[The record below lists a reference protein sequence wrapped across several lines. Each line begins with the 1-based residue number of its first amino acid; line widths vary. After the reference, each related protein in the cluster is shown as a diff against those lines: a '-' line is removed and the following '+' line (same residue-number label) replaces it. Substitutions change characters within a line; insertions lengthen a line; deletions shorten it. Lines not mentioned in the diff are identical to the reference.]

1 MYLLQL
7 NAQNF
12 RNYTSLNWHPEKGI
26 NLLLGENAQGKTNIL
41 EAIFILTSGR
51 SFRTAREKD
60 LISHGSSSCRLNI
73 CLEENSREF
82 LLGLVLNQE
91 GKTGFFLND
100 VKKTRNKLYSPP
112 MALSFTPSDLD
123 FIRGTPAGRRRW
135 LDLELGFF
143 DIKYSYNL
151 YQYNKILSQK
161 NYLLKSYAGHRQLSE
176 MLEPWNIQMAL
187 YGSKVMYTRLKLL
200 GKLSPHFKLIYKNL
214 THGKEETFYKYLS
227 SIVIEEGINPESI
240 MNSFSQAIK
249 NSAKDEA
256 KRMQSL
262 VGPHKDDIN
271 FFINGRDTRY
281 YSSRG
286 QQRSII
292 LALKMS
298 LIDLYR
304 LTFNQYPILLMDD
317 VFLELDDERQRG
329 LIDTLPLNMQ
339 VFITSNGMIGN
350 LINRNVSVYKIKRGH
365 IERE

>member
-1 MYLLQL
+1 MNLKQL
-7 NAQNF
+7 TAENF
-12 RNYTSLNWHPEKGI
+12 RNYTSLSWHPEKGI
-26 NLLLGENAQGKTNIL
+26 NLLLGENAQGKTNLL

-60 LISHGSSSCRLNI
+60 LISHGSLNCRLNI
-73 CLEENSREF
+73 CLEENSRSF
-82 LLGLVLNQE
+82 LLGLILNRE
-91 GKTGFFLND
+91 GKSGFFLND

-123 FIRGTPAGRRRW
+123 FLRGTPSERRRW

-143 DIKYSYNL
+143 DIKYSFNL
-151 YQYNKILSQK
+151 NQYNKILSQK
-161 NYLLKSYAGHRQLSE
+161 NYLLKNYAGHKQLDE

-187 YGSKVMYTRLKLL
+187 YGSKVIYTRLKLL

-227 SIVIEEGINPESI
+227 SIAMEEGINPEALLK
-240 MNSFSQAIK
+240 SFSQAIK
-249 NSAKDEA
+249 NNAKDEA

-271 FFINGRDTRY
+271 FFINGSDTRY

-286 QQRSII
+286 QQRSVI

-298 LIDLYR
+298 LIDLYKV
-304 LTFNQYPILLMDD
+304 TFNQYPILLMDD
-317 VFLELDDERQRG
+317 VFLELDDERQEG
-329 LIDTLPLNMQ
+329 LINTLPLDMQ
-339 VFITSNGMIGN
+339 VFITSNSMIESLN
-350 LINRNVSVYKIKRGH
+350 NRNVSVYKIIKGH
-365 IERE
+365 IERK